1 MGDAYRTRVRER
13 RAMSQSLVADI
24 ERSVARRLVAI
35 GASALHEIMNTF
47 VATLRL
53 WDLNLP
59 VSTS

>member
-1 MGDAYRTRVRER
+1 
-13 RAMSQSLVADI
+13 MSQSLVADI